1 MKNKFTAGI
10 ITGSL
15 CAILVCSIVFSAL
28 FINYR
33 VSLENNS
40 IRIEQGTSNKD
51 QKNDTLLDAAL
62 TTKMNYMQGIIS
74 KYFLYDVTGE
84 QYDNAILKGMMQAL
98 DDPYSCYYSKEE
110 YDELNQS
117 IDGTY
122 CGIGAYVGQNRE
134 TLTMTITR
142 PFPDGPADQAG
153 VMAGD
158 IIYKVDDVDVTGMD
172 INSVVAKM
180 KGEKG
185 TKVKLTVLRG
195 DSLDEMSFEI
205 VRNEIEVPTVTYKMM
220 EDEIGYIYIA
230 QFDKV
235 TVNQFIHAVDDLEA
249 QGMKGLIIDVRD
261 NGGGLYTSC
270 TAMLDRLIGKG
281 LLVYTETK
289 SGKKEEEYAKTKE
302 EFTKPLVVL
311 VNGNSAS
318 ASEIFSGAIQD
329 YGIGTIMGTQTFGKG
344 IVQSVIPLYDGSA
357 MKLTISNYY
366 TPKGRSIHKVGITPD
381 VVVELDKSLTGVI
394 TEEQDNQL
402 QSAVQF
408 LKEKIG
414 K

>member
-10 ITGSL
+10 IVGSL
-15 CAILVCSIVFSAL
+15 SALLVCSIVFSVL

-33 VSLENNS
+33 VSLQDDDS
-40 IRIEQGTSNKD
+40 IRTEQSSDTNK
-51 QKNDTLLDAAL
+51 QSQAILDDAL
-62 TTKMNYMQGIIS
+62 TKKINFMQSMIS
-74 KYFLYDVTGE
+74 KYFLYDVTAE
-84 QYDNAILKGMMQAL
+84 NYDDAILKGMMQAL
-98 DDPYSCYYSKEE
+98 EDPYSCYYSVEE
-110 YDELNQS
+110 YAELNES
-117 IDGTY
+117 MNGTY
-122 CGIGAYVGQNRE
+122 YGIGAYVGQNRE
-134 TLTMTITR
+134 TLTMTITK
-142 PFPDGPADQAG
+142 PFPGGPAAIAG
-153 VMAGD
+153 ILPGD
-158 IIYKVDDVDVTGMD
+158 IIYKVDDEDVTGMD

-185 TKVKLTVLRG
+185 TLVKLTILRG
-195 DSLDEMSFEI
+195 DNLEELSFDI
-205 VRNEIEVPTVTYKMM
+205 IRNEVEVPTVEYKMM
-220 EDEIGYIYIA
+220 DNNIGYIYIA
-230 QFDKV
+230 QFDKI
-235 TVNQFIHAVDDLEA
+235 TVEQFIHAIDDLES
-249 QGMKGLIIDVRD
+249 QKMEGLIIDIRD

-289 SGKKEEEYAKTKE
+289 NGKREEEYAKTEE

-329 YGIGTIMGTQTFGKG
+329 YGVGTIMGTQTFGKG

-357 MKLTISNYY
+357 MKITISNYF

-381 VVVELDKSLTGVI
+381 VEVELDKDLTGLI

-402 QSAVQF
+402 QSAIEY
-408 LKEKIG
+408 LKKEIK
-414 K
+414 